1 MKITFWGAAR
11 TVTGSIHLLETA
23 DKRIL
28 LDCGLFQGHRA
39 ESIERNTRFP
49 FRPDSIDLLILSH
62 AHIDHSG
69 NIPNLVSQGF
79 DKDILCTSATADLA
93 TAVLRDSGHIQE
105 ADAEYVSFRRSKGGL
120 PPVEPLYTVADVERA
135 LPLFKGVP
143 YGQWVN
149 LGNAGRLT
157 FLDAG
162 HILGSAIV
170 LLEHT
175 QDRKTVRLAFTGD
188 LGRKNLPIIRDP
200 VPLKDADYLIIES
213 TYGDRLHGSIEETA
227 DDLQRVI
234 NETFERRG
242 KVLVPAFSV
251 GRTQEIVLTL
261 HSLREAGKM
270 PGLPIYVDSPLALE
284 ATEVFRRHPECFDP
298 ETGGYIARHE
308 DPFGFKKLHYIRD
321 SQESKSLNSLKEPC
335 IIISGSGM
343 CEAGRIR
350 HHLVHNVGDPRNTV
364 LIVSFQA
371 ENTLGRRLIDGEKI
385 VRIFGEEY
393 EVRARVEA
401 INGFSAHADRN
412 DLLGWISRTKDSLK
426 GVYVVHGEEG
436 PARALAQGI
445 QELGVRN
452 ILVPERGE
460 TVSL

>member
-11 TVTGSIHLLETA
+11 TVTGSMHLLETP

-39 ESIERNTRFP
+39 ESIERNTHFP
-49 FRPDSIDLLILSH
+49 FRPGSIDLLILSH

-69 NIPNLVSQGF
+69 NIPNLVGQGF

-93 TAVLRDSGHIQE
+93 SAVLRDSGHIQE

-120 PPVEPLYTVADVERA
+120 PPVEPLYTAADVERA

-143 YGQWVN
+143 YGQWVS
-149 LGNAGRLT
+149 LGDAGRVT

-170 LLEHT
+170 LLEYA

-200 VPLKDADYLIIES
+200 TLLEDADYLITES

-227 DDLQRVI
+227 DDLKRVV

-298 ETGGYIARHE
+298 ETSGYIARHE
-308 DPFGFKKLHYIRD
+308 DPFDFKKLHYIRD

-350 HHLVHNVGDPRNTV
+350 HHLVHNVGDLRNTV

-371 ENTLGRRLIDGEKI
+371 ENTLGRRLVDGEKI

-401 INGFSAHADRN
+401 INGFSAHADRD

-452 ILVPERGE
+452 VLVPERGE